1 MWRYELPKM
10 TLEKGVR
17 ARARPCMCVCVSET
31 ERRWRRGGWSRERRM
46 GGRVEWVREKERD
59 RLAIKGSCEVWMS
72 VRGFDGSFIA
82 APKQRRDFFTIRRN
96 IVAETLN
103 FYPPQRQRRAGS
115 RLCLATGGSTPV
127 HARIQR
133 SSTSFGY
140 TFLSTQRG
148 NPWLLCLFRKV
159 GEWRPT
165 CTELEVSIIV
175 EANTSSRLAGLA
187 LALARAAVSALV
199 TMSGI
204 PLLSE
209 LG

>member
-1 MWRYELPKM
+1 M
-10 TLEKGVR
+10 TLEKGC
-17 ARARPCMCVCVSET
+17 ARARVCVCET

-46 GGRVEWVREKERD
+46 GGRVEWEREKERD

-72 VRGFDGSFIA
+72 ERGFDGSFIA

-103 FYPPQRQRRAGS
+103 FYPPERQRRAGS
-115 RLCLATGGSTPV
+115 RLCLATGGSTPA
-127 HARIQR
+127 HARIKR
-133 SSTSFGY
+133 TSTSFGY
-140 TFLSTQRG
+140 TF
-148 NPWLLCLFRKV
+148 CLHDEGIRDYCV
-159 GEWRPT
+159 CLGEWENGGQHVPSWRWVLLLRLT
-165 CTELEVSIIV
+165 L
-175 EANTSSRLAGLA
+175 AAGSRGLA